1 MGENKNILEQ
11 SYNHKM
17 SYLEQ
22 KIQLLIDKLLNNQGN
37 SIEVPIDETLDITM
51 ETKESDSEPTIE
63 SLQTQALADKQKIQL
78 LERQAKID
86 REKIQLLEK
95 FMNKQKMSHSPINPL
110 SPDPETMFFREES
123 QGTCSSVMSSVLS
136 NDLFS
141 NAPMEPVTSFPYQPL
156 SKQDS
161 NESLESIED
170 EILAARN
177 ENKSFDIQNFTWE
190 AKCNDSKEFN
200 KNEQIVPEIKEEPE
214 TNEEILENIK
224 KAKVEEKEKLEVSE
238 KMKKEVENENTVQE
252 ESIHE
257 ALEKTSS
264 NKEEGEKKY
273 IEGEGKDTS
282 STEEEEKVLDSNKEV
297 ELQLS
302 TETTCSDSYLK
313 KYE

>member
-1 MGENKNILEQ
+1 
-11 SYNHKM
+11 
-17 SYLEQ
+17 
-22 KIQLLIDKLLNNQGN
+22 
-37 SIEVPIDETLDITM
+37 
-51 ETKESDSEPTIE
+51 
-63 SLQTQALADKQKIQL
+63 
-78 LERQAKID
+78 
-86 REKIQLLEK
+86 
-95 FMNKQKMSHSPINPL
+95 MNKQKVSHSPINPL

-224 KAKVEEKEKLEVSE
+224 KAK
-238 KMKKEVENENTVQE
+238 EVEKENTVQE